1 MDTILTAKDI
11 KKTYHIKK
19 QSALFKKININAL
32 EKFSMEIKK
41 GFSTGIVGES
51 GSGKTTLAK
60 ILAGIIRPDE
70 GHIYYKN
77 IDIYNKNNFKNYRK
91 NVQIVLQDPYSS
103 FNPRLKLITTFKDG
117 YKIYYKNKS
126 NFYKKLDSL
135 LENIGMSKDDLFRYP
150 HEYSGGQRQRLSIA
164 RALML
169 DPDIII
175 ADEPV
180 SALDVS
186 VQGQIINFFKLLK
199 QKSGKSIVLVSH
211 DLAIIKYLCD
221 EVYIFYKGLLMEK
234 GTKEDIFN
242 NTLHPYTKMLINAS
256 REKIF
261 TTAYYDNSG
270 FCPFSNRCDYF
281 NNKCKDI
288 VNLINKSNTH
298 SVRCTLFYD

>member
-1 MDTILTAKDI
+1 METLLTAENI
-11 KKTYHIKK
+11 KKNYTIRKK
-19 QSALFKKININAL
+19 TGLFKKIRINAL
-32 EKFSMEIKK
+32 DSFSIVIKK

-60 ILAGIIRPDE
+60 ILAGIIRPDK

-77 IDIYNKNNFKNYRK
+77 IDIYNKSNFKNYRK

-126 NFYKKLDSL
+126 DFYKKLDSL

-221 EVYIFYKGLLMEK
+221 EIYVFYKGLLLEK
-234 GTKEDIFN
+234 GTKKDIFD
-242 NTLHPYTKMLINAS
+242 NTLHPYTKMLIKAS
-256 REKIF
+256 KEKLF
-261 TTAYYDNSG
+261 TTTYYENTG
-270 FCPFSNRCDYF
+270 YCPFSNRCNYF
-281 NNKCKDI
+281 NDKCKDI
-288 VNLINKSNTH
+288 IELVNLSNTH
-298 SVRCTLFYD
+298 CVRCTLFL